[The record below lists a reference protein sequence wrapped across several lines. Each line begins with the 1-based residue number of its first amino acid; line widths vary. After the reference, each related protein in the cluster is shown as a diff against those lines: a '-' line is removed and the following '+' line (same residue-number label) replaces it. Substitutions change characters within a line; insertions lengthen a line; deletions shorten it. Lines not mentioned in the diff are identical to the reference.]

1 MKRGFLGGSVVKN
14 LPSKAGDMGSTPDS
28 RKSQKK
34 KKKENPTCLRSNKAH
49 ASQLLN
55 PHNLQPKL
63 SNKRSHL
70 NEKLVQRNSRIVPA
84 HCH

>member
-34 KKKENPTCLRSNKAH
+34 KKKKKKIPH
-49 ASQLLN
+49 ACGAIK
-55 PHNLQPKL
+55 PMHHNY
-63 SNKRSHL
+63 
-70 NEKLVQRNSRIVPA
+70 
-84 HCH
+84 